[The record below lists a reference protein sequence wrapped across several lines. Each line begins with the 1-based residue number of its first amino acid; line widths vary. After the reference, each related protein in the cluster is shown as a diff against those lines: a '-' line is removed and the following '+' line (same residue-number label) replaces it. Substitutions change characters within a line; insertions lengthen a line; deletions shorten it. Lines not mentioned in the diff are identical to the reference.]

1 MLNDIKLDVL
11 LAYLD
16 AQVYRECMGSDRQM
30 DSTQSWVWLL
40 GLLLGAILV
49 AYGVTLPID
58 DSEIW
63 SVTSSQKIFEST
75 AQPAHMKPLTS
86 LVLATWLKF
95 APGNWAALEG
105 ARIIFSGF
113 AALTLMLAIGIAAQ
127 RSRRSLFLI
136 VLVAS
141 MTPLF
146 LNHAPRIRADILAAL
161 IGMCGLW
168 AISQPQRRLNFFGFL
183 ISSTLMM
190 AASPKSLD
198 LVLYLALIL
207 GLKFK
212 LFSEWR
218 YWLLPLVSIAL
229 IALLLPT
236 GTLGTALIY
245 SFDAYKGGG
254 LFDTLFVQMFFR
266 ESSVILLLVLV
277 CVAGLPKLLD
287 REFSESPEQYRWRIG
302 AILLLIFVLIQPQ
315 KFPYYLASRWLF
327 IVLGALPMMEVLAQI
342 VIEHWPLT
350 RDNRRGHFVAA
361 LALCIAITSLLQ
373 LRTAMQK
380 EWLYTQGQQRLVYQ
394 QLEDY
399 LEESRWPNY
408 WDVIGLFPLRNKIFN
423 YPSPGDRANSRMLD
437 WVEEQAPL
445 VVFDTSRTG
454 NLQPQFGQWLSH
466 QYVPVNSQ
474 IWIRAL
480 RLKKC
485 HVYQFTEVADL
496 ARQQKIWP
504 PYGMVIRAENRWNR
518 APIQALPDTV
528 KTKSVTQKQKTK
540 HLTSMQTPLETF
552 VEIDQAFPSTFK
564 GAIKTSCQ
572 TESAF
577 VQTDVWPSNRLR
589 IPELGTSFMLPS
601 WVL

>member
-11 LAYLD
+11 LAYPS
-16 AQVYRECMGSDRQM
+16 AQVYRECMGSERQM
-30 DSTQSWVWLL
+30 DSTQNWVWLL

-63 SVTSSQKIFEST
+63 SVTSSQKIFEPT

-95 APGNWAALEG
+95 APDNWSALEG

-141 MTPLF
+141 LTPLF
-146 LNHAPRIRADILAAL
+146 LNHAPRIRADIFAAL

-168 AISQPQRRLNFFGFL
+168 AISQPQRRLNFLGFL

-266 ESSVILLLVLV
+266 ESSVILLLVLF
-277 CVAGLPKLLD
+277 CIAGLPKYLD
-287 REFSESPEQYRWRIG
+287 PEFSESAEQYRWRIG

-350 RDNRRGHFVAA
+350 RDNRRGHFIAA
-361 LALCIAITSLLQ
+361 LALCIAIASLLQ

-399 LEESRWPNY
+399 MEQSRWPNY

-423 YPSPGDRANSRMLD
+423 YPSPGDRANLRMLD

-445 VVFDTSRTG
+445 VVLDTSRTG

-480 RLKKC
+480 RLEKC
-485 HVYQFTEVADL
+485 RVYKFGEVAEL

-504 PYGMVIRAENRWNR
+504 PYGMVIRTDQGWNR
-518 APIQALPDTV
+518 APIQALRPPMR
-528 KTKSVTQKQKTK
+528 TKAIVRKSDRNAPPPQNPITE
-540 HLTSMQTPLETF
+540 SFE
-552 VEIDQAFPSTFK
+552 EIDQAYPSTFS
-564 GAIKTSCQ
+564 GEFRTNCQ

-577 VQTDVWPSNRLR
+577 VQTDVWPRNRLR
-589 IPELGTSFMLPS
+589 VPELGSSFMLSS